1 MARLVSQV
9 LCDARTVRQTKGDA
23 ALVKMCE
30 EILSRGVQAA
40 ICDHP
45 NPETPLSIALPDVT
59 QGLIDVNRRGKAL
72 SVSQNRVL
80 SERNMS
86 ALARSE
92 AWISFGGALAQM

>member
-1 MARLVSQV
+1 MAQLVSQV

-23 ALVKMCE
+23 ALVEMCE

-45 NPETPLSIALPDVT
+45 NPETPL
-59 QGLIDVNRRGKAL
+59 NRLTRWHARSHQRQPPWTGSL
-72 SVSQNRVL
+72 SVKTRVL